1 VIKTTSLRMPLA
13 PVEPG
18 HFDAKTAIAQQHSA
32 LQHAVLAVAFAALAM
47 GIIALAA
54 TPGLTRV
61 ERATENAR
69 V

>member
-1 VIKTTSLRMPLA
+1 MS
-13 PVEPG
+13 EPG
-18 HFDAKTAIAQQHSA
+18 PFDIRQVILARGAA

-47 GIIALAA
+47 GVIALAA
-54 TPGLTRV
+54 TPGLMRV